1 MNTPKTNSTRRSFF
15 RKAGAAAIGAG
26 LLSAIPVKLVSR
38 TKEEKHPEQNISITI
53 NPMAVKREKR
63 K

>member
-1 MNTPKTNSTRRSFF
+1 MKTDNQRRNFF
-15 RKAGAAAIGAG
+15 KKAGAAAVGAG
-26 LLSAIPVKLVSR
+26 LMTAVPAVLVAAAKDVKKS
-38 TKEEKHPEQNISITI
+38 EQTISIAI

>member
-1 MNTPKTNSTRRSFF
+1 MKTENQRRNFF
-15 RKAGAAAIGAG
+15 KKAGAAAIGAG
-26 LLSAIPVKLVSR
+26 LMTALPEKLVAAAAAPKKS
-38 TKEEKHPEQNISITI
+38 EQTISIAI

>member
-1 MNTPKTNSTRRSFF
+1 MKTDNQRRNFF

-26 LLSAIPVKLVSR
+26 LMTAIPVKLVSAA
-38 TKEEKHPEQNISITI
+38 TNAKKSEQTISIAI